1 MLKKLVEFREEMF
14 VHDVLGIQVAHSTS
28 WFSGYMCFRVAESL
42 GQAKISNLSPKT
54 CCQQDVATL
63 HISVDQCWCTRGMEI
78 LQTCD
83 QSKYWCLKCMQ
94 GEI

>member
-1 MLKKLVEFREEMF
+1 
-14 VHDVLGIQVAHSTS
+14 
-28 WFSGYMCFRVAESL
+28 
-42 GQAKISNLSPKT
+42 
-54 CCQQDVATL
+54 
-63 HISVDQCWCTRGMEI
+63 VDQCWCTRGMEI